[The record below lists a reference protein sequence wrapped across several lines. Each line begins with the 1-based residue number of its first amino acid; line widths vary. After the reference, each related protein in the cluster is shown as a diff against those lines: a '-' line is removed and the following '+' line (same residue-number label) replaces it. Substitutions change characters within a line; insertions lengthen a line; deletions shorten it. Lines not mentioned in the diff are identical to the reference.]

1 MKPIQHSEPDAGLC
15 DGLIEHATILM
26 TERGVAVAY

>member
-15 DGLIEHATILM
+15 DGLIKHATILM